1 MTCTRLRRETR
12 QTLIDLRPIHTAF
25 VGAQVRPVLVLTRA
39 VALQYLSWVSVAPIT
54 TTIRGIA
61 VEVPVGPRNG
71 LGHDS
76 VVNLDNVV
84 TIKNSDLG
92 GRIGYLLSGQEP
104 ELTAALHAA
113 YDLD

>member
-1 MTCTRLRRETR
+1 M
-12 QTLIDLRPIHTAF
+12 
-25 VGAQVRPVLVLTRA
+25 LVLNRA
-39 VALQYLSWVSVAPIT
+39 VALGYLSWVSVAPIT
-54 TTIRGIA
+54 STIRGLA
-61 VEVPVGPRNG
+61 VEVLVGPSNG
-71 LGHDS
+71 LDHDS
-76 VVNLDNVV
+76 AVNLDNVV

>member
-1 MTCTRLRRETR
+1 M
-12 QTLIDLRPIHTAF
+12 
-25 VGAQVRPVLVLTRA
+25 LVLTRA
-39 VALQYLSWVSVAPIT
+39 VALGHLSWVSVAPIT
-54 TTIRGIA
+54 STIRGIA

-76 VVNLDNVV
+76 VVNLDNVI
-84 TIKNSDLG
+84 TIRKSDLG
-92 GRIGYLLSGQEP
+92 GHIGYLLSGQEP

>member
-1 MTCTRLRRETR
+1 MP
-12 QTLIDLRPIHTAF
+12 DLRPIHTAL
-25 VGAQVRPVLVLTRA
+25 VGTKVRPVLVLTRA
-39 VALQYLSWVSVAPIT
+39 VALGYLTWVSVAPIT

-76 VVNLDNVV
+76 VVNLDNIV
-84 TIKNSDLG
+84 TIRMTDLG
-92 GRIGYLLSGQEP
+92 RRIGFLLPAQEP
-104 ELTAALHAA
+104 MLTAALHAA